1 MKKSTVIAAVL
12 AFSVGGLISAFAV
25 WAPSLPARNQPASG
39 QPIWTE
45 VKWPF
50 PMDEWGEGKAFR
62 CGAEVCGTEVNL
74 YIRAKIGF
82 CNCTTGVSD
91 DEELDRLSDYRLMGD
106 RPSVLGPGHPID
118 VAWMKGR
125 SRPYVLAAPA
135 KTGQSALALAFNDHC
150 DALVATAV
158 IARDAPVT
166 VEPIVVEFLNSQ
178 TIIRWTRMT
187 LNL

>member
-1 MKKSTVIAAVL
+1 
-12 AFSVGGLISAFAV
+12 
-25 WAPSLPARNQPASG
+25 
-39 QPIWTE
+39 
-45 VKWPF
+45 
-50 PMDEWGEGKAFR
+50 
-62 CGAEVCGTEVNL
+62 
-74 YIRAKIGF
+74 
-82 CNCTTGVSD
+82 
-91 DEELDRLSDYRLMGD
+91 
-106 RPSVLGPGHPID
+106 
-118 VAWMKGR
+118 MKGR